1 MKTLLTLMMTGAVN
15 SPVAIRFCT
24 NIISL
29 IKARKLLLLLKKV
42 LYPIPLFSST
52 AVLQVS
58 SMKYRIMLSDM
69 HFVTNAAV
77 PLNTCKGQYSFVK
90 TTSVK

>member
-15 SPVAIRFCT
+15 SPVAIRYCT

-29 IKARKLLLLLKKV
+29 IKARKSLLLLKKV

-77 PLNTCKGQYSFVK
+77 LLSICKELFSFVRI
-90 TTSVK
+90 TFVK